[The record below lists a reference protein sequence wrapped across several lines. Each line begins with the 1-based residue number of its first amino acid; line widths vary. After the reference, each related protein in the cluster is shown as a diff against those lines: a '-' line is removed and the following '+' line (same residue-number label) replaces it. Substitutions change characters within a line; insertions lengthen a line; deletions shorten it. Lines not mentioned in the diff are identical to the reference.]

1 MTADRRRRLADDAYR
16 TTGLMASVIADARRA
31 RAEIPDDVTASITVW
46 RSWADRLD
54 TWATQLDAGPPDPP
68 TAR

>member
-1 MTADRRRRLADDAYR
+1 LAGDRRRRLAADAYR
-16 TTGLMASVIADARRA
+16 VTAFMSAMLTDARRA
-31 RAEIPDDVTASITVW
+31 QAEIPDDVTASITVW

-54 TWATQLDAGPPDPP
+54 TWAATDTDPP